1 MDSFPFFKTSWT
13 VSDITRYIRETLE
26 SDYRLQDVWVSG
38 EVSNLSRPSS
48 GHLYF
53 SLKDEGASLRCVMWR
68 SLVDS
73 QTYLPAS
80 GDSVEVRGH
89 ISVYEPGGQYQLYAS
104 HIRPVGEGIRF
115 QELLE
120 LKSKLE
126 GEGLFDPDRKR
137 PLPPWPQCI
146 GVITSPTG
154 AALQDVLNVLQRR
167 YPLVEIVIAPTPVQ
181 GDEAP
186 AGIARAFSALNTSV
200 LPDLILLVRGGGSVE
215 DLWAFNDEVVV
226 RGIAASASPV
236 VTGIGHETDFI
247 LADLAADVRAPTPS
261 AAAEIATPDS
271 QDLLSEIASMRRIL
285 SVKLKDA
292 ISQRR
297 RMHQVLDN
305 ALQLVSP
312 RAKIA
317 NTRQRVDDLNTRG
330 WVAAQNHIRIKQ
342 ASLLGLAQTLQ
353 AFDPLAVLGRGYA
366 VVTRTDTGRLVNTV
380 DLVDKGDLLNVRVQD
395 GRFKA
400 AVQGKAK
407 RLTKRSEG

>member
-1 MDSFPFFKTSWT
+1 
-13 VSDITRYIRETLE
+13 
-26 SDYRLQDVWVSG
+26 
-38 EVSNLSRPSS
+38 
-48 GHLYF
+48 
-53 SLKDEGASLRCVMWR
+53 
-68 SLVDS
+68 
-73 QTYLPAS
+73 
-80 GDSVEVRGH
+80 
-89 ISVYEPGGQYQLYAS
+89 
-104 HIRPVGEGIRF
+104 
-115 QELLE
+115 
-120 LKSKLE
+120 
-126 GEGLFDPDRKR
+126 
-137 PLPPWPQCI
+137 
-146 GVITSPTG
+146 
-154 AALQDVLNVLQRR
+154 
-167 YPLVEIVIAPTPVQ
+167 
-181 GDEAP
+181 
-186 AGIARAFSALNTSV
+186 
-200 LPDLILLVRGGGSVE
+200 
-215 DLWAFNDEVVV
+215 
-226 RGIAASASPV
+226 
-236 VTGIGHETDFI
+236 
-247 LADLAADVRAPTPS
+247 
-261 AAAEIATPDS
+261 
-271 QDLLSEIASMRRIL
+271 MRRIL